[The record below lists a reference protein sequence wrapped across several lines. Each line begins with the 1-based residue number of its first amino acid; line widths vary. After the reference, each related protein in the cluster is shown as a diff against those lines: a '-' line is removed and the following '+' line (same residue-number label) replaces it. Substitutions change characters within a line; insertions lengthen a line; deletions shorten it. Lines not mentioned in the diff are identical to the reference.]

1 VKRRAPRAVRG
12 RPLGRRSLLAGRR
25 VLGVALLWALA
36 CKPDLGPSDGLVT
49 APRILAVKADPP
61 EGKPGTPATYTAVLA
76 APNGTSPPGEVVL
89 RFCTAPKALTDDNV
103 VSSLCLDPS
112 GLVLAGTGPA
122 VVAAT
127 PGGACALFGPET
139 PAIGGSARP
148 RDPDVT
154 GGYYQ
159 PLRVDWAGADP
170 TFYLARIR
178 CDLADAP
185 ADVAAEYAQ
194 QYVPN
199 ANPHLLPL
207 GITVDGA
214 DASLSAIPAGARVE
228 LEAGWPA
235 TDAETYAY
243 FDPGSQTLSTKREAM
258 RVSWYTSDGAFDT
271 ESTGRDETDPATT
284 TRNAWAAPTK
294 ARQAR
299 LWVVLRDSR
308 GGVDTATYDVTVGP

>member
-1 VKRRAPRAVRG
+1 MRRRAPRAGRG
-12 RPLGRRSLLAGRR
+12 RLLGRRVPLAGRR
-25 VLGVALLWALA
+25 VLGVALLSALA

-49 APRILAVKADPP
+49 APRILAVKAEPP
-61 EGKPGTPATYTAVLA
+61 EAKPGTPATYTAVFA
-76 APNGTSPPGEVVL
+76 GPNGTSPPGEVVW
-89 RFCTAPKALTDDNV
+89 RFCTAPKPLTDDNV

-127 PGGACALFGPET
+127 TGDACALFGPET
-139 PAIGGSARP
+139 PALGGARP

-159 PLRVDWAGADP
+159 PLRVDWAGAAP
-170 TFYLARIR
+170 TFFLARIR
-178 CDLADAP
+178 CNLANAP
-185 ADVAAEYAQ
+185 ADVAAEYAR

-207 GITVDGA
+207 GVTVDGA
-214 DASLSAIPAGARVE
+214 VASLSAIAVGARVE

-271 ESTGRDETDPATT
+271 ESTGRDEADPATT
-284 TRNAWAAPTK
+284 TRNAWTAPTT
-294 ARQAR
+294 ARAAR